1 MKHFRMISRCG
12 EGLALLLRIAEEGHE
27 VDFWLPG
34 TIPNLYESML
44 PRVADWHEGLDDET
58 FVIFDSPGSG
68 NAAVGIKNS
77 WGAGT
82 FNDVLQFDRE
92 FGLKI
97 ARLHQFKM
105 PAEDE
110 KVDGPEVYL
119 QAWYVMG
126 KLVTNSLFSTIESN
140 GSVVG
145 WFWPPKR
152 KRDIETTAT
161 IYRHTLHKMGS
172 FLETNKFCGPLCVRT
187 IIGKED
193 GLPYFYGFETG
204 LRYPSIY
211 AMAEV
216 LDGWGDMIAAMSVG
230 EMPMLQPSHDW
241 IGYFG
246 AGAVHVTGRS
256 ANIADLKAEIKKA
269 AGQIRIGYNPM
280 LVEDLDCE
288 NTVELLKRLKY
299 F

>member
-1 MKHFRMISRCG
+1 MISRCG

-34 TIPNLYESML
+34 TYTIPNLYESML
-44 PRVADWHEGLDDET
+44 PRIADWREGLDEET
-58 FVIFDSPGSG
+58 IVIFDSPGSG
-68 NAAVGIKNS
+68 KAAVGLKNV

-82 FNDVLQFDRE
+82 FNDVLQFDQE

-105 PAEDE
+105 PADDE
-110 KVDGPEVYL
+110 EVEGPEVCL

-126 KLVTNSLFSTIESN
+126 RLVPNSLFSTIERN
-140 GSVVG
+140 GSVIG

-161 IYRHTLHKMGS
+161 IYRHTLHKIAP

-187 IIGKED
+187 VIGKED

-204 LRYPSIY
+204 LRYPAIY

-216 LDGWGDMIAAMSVG
+216 LDGWGDMIAAMSSG
-230 EMPMLQPSHDW
+230 AMPELQPSHDW

-246 AGAVHVTGRS
+246 AGVVHVTGKDS
-256 ANIADLKAEIKKA
+256 NIAVLLDSVKET
-269 AGQIRIGYNPM
+269 AGQIRVGYNAISRI
-280 LVEDLDCE
+280 EDLDCE
-288 NTVELLKRLKY
+288 NTVELLKLWKY

>member
-1 MKHFRMISRCG
+1 MSRFRMISRCG
-12 EGLALLLRIAEEGHE
+12 EGLALLLRIAEEGHD

-44 PRVADWHEGLDDET
+44 PRIADWREGLEDET
-58 FVIFDSPGSG
+58 IVIFDSPGSG
-68 NAAVGIKNS
+68 KAAVGLKLV

-82 FNDVLQFDRE
+82 FNDVLQFDQE

-105 PAEDE
+105 PADDE
-110 KVDGPEVYL
+110 EVEGPEVCL
-119 QAWYVMG
+119 QAWYVNG
-126 KLVTNSLFSTIESN
+126 ELVPNSLFSTIERN
-140 GSVVG
+140 GSAIG

-152 KRDIETTAT
+152 RRGIETTAT
-161 IYRHTLHKMGS
+161 IYRHTLHKMAP

-187 IIGKED
+187 VIGKED

-204 LRYPSIY
+204 LRYPAIY

-216 LDGWGDMIAAMSVG
+216 LDGWGDMIAAMSAG
-230 EMPMLQPSHDW
+230 EMPELQPSHDW

-246 AGAVHVTGRS
+246 AGVVHVTVKNS
-256 ANIADLKAEIKKA
+256 NIAELKASTKKA
-269 AGQIRIGYNPM
+269 AEQIRIGYNTM
-280 LVEDLDCE
+280 RVGDLDCE
-288 NTVELLKRLKY
+288 EAIELLKRWKY

>member
-1 MKHFRMISRCG
+1 MPKFKLISKSG
-12 EGLALLLRIAEEGHE
+12 EGLALALKIAEEGNSI
-27 VDFWLPG
+27 DFWMPG
-34 TIPNLYESML
+34 TLPNLYESML
-44 PRVADWHEGLDDET
+44 PRVADWHEGLDNET
-58 FVIFDSPGSG
+58 IVIFDSPGSG
-68 NAAVGIKNS
+68 NAAAGIKNA

-82 FNDVLQFDRE
+82 FNDVLQFDLE

-105 PAEDE
+105 PSDDE
-110 KVDGPEVYL
+110 VDGPEVCL

-126 KLVTNSLFSTIESN
+126 KLVPNSLFSTIERN

-161 IYRHTLHKMGS
+161 IYRHTLHKMAS

-187 IIGKED
+187 VIGKED

-216 LDGWGDMIAAMSVG
+216 LDGWGDMIAAMSSG
-230 EMPMLQPSHDW
+230 TMPKLQPSHDW

-246 AGAVHVTGRS
+246 AGAVHVTCRN
-256 ANIADLKAEIKKA
+256 ANIAELKASIKKDTEH
-269 AGQIRIGYNPM
+269 IRIGYNPM
-280 LVEDLDCE
+280 LTVDLDCE
-288 NTVELLKRLKY
+288 NTVELLKRWKY